1 MAGPLKLVK
10 QRRKMDC
17 GVACL
22 ATLAGKSYE
31 DTNDAFVEAT
41 GKTASKGY
49 YQVDVVNAAARL
61 GVELERKRKGTY
73 DLSDTVGILGVG
85 ETNAW
90 DHFVVLH
97 NGTVYDAEDD
107 AIYDVDEYLAIH
119 GYQPWS
125 VLIQKEPEGLQS

>member
-17 GVACL
+17 GVATL
-22 ATLAGKSYE
+22 ATLTGNTYE

-49 YQVDVVNAAARL
+49 YQSDVIKAARKL
-61 GVELERKRKGTY
+61 GVELERRRKGTFE
-73 DLSDTVGILGVG
+73 LSDTVGILGVG
-85 ETNAW
+85 ETNSW

-107 AIYDVDEYLAIH
+107 SLYDLDEYLAIH
-119 GYQPWS
+119 KLQPWS
-125 VLIQKEPEGLQS
+125 LLRVKE

>member
-17 GVACL
+17 GVATL
-22 ATLAGKSYE
+22 ATLTGNTYE

-49 YQVDVVNAAARL
+49 YQADVIKAAARL
-61 GVELERKRKGTY
+61 GMVLVRKRKGTF

-85 ETNAW
+85 ETNSW

-97 NGTVYDAEDD
+97 NGTVYDAEDA

-119 GYQPWS
+119 GIQPWS
-125 VLIQKEPEGLQS
+125 VLIQHDPEGSDA